1 MPAPSS
7 FDYAV
12 FRIVPRVERE
22 EFINAGV
29 ILFCRTR
36 RFLAARVALDPQ
48 RLAALGSLVDP
59 EEVERHLALIPLICA
74 GESAAGPIASL
85 TQTERFY
92 WLTAP
97 RSTIVQPSAVHSGIS
112 DDPAANLERLI
123 QAMVRPPPADTA

>member
-36 RFLAARVALDPQ
+36 RFLAAKVELDLQ
-48 RLAALGSLVDP
+48 RLAALGSGVDP
-59 EEVERHLALIPLICA
+59 GELEQHLALIPLICV
-74 GESAAGPIASL
+74 GEPTAGPIAL
-85 TQTERFY
+85 LAQAERFH

-97 RSTIVQPSAVHSGIS
+97 RSTVVQPSAVHSGIS
-112 DDPAANLERLI
+112 EDPAAALERLFRT
-123 QAMVRPPPADTA
+123 MVQG